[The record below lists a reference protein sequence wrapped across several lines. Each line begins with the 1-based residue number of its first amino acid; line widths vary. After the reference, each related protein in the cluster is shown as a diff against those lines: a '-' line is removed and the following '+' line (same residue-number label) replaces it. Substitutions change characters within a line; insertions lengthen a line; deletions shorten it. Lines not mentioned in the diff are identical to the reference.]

1 MWSKLTKLNNIKCI
15 TEFKPPPPSSFAASA
30 AIINVVT
37 EFYRN
42 ESIIDLNDPLIY
54 HRLIEAEKFAYS
66 LRTKLGDI
74 KFVKDAND
82 LSINMTQP

>member
-1 MWSKLTKLNNIKCI
+1 MAELYK
-15 TEFKPPPPSSFAASA
+15 
-30 AIINVVT
+30 
-37 EFYRN
+37 N

-54 HRLIEAEKFAYS
+54 HRLIEVEKFAYAQ
-66 LRTKLGDI
+66 RTKLGDI